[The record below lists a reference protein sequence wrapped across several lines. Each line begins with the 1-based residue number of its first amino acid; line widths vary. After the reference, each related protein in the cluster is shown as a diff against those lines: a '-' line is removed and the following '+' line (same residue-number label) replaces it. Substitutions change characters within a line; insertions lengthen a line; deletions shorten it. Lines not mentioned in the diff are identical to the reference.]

1 VYQQDCYEIFD
12 KFFLHNNA
20 FHKVCDATGEKLS
33 GSMFGSAYG
42 GSHAPAP
49 QASKDVEVD
58 LACTIM
64 EFYHG
69 SVKYVTYKR
78 QTVALDGHTVREDS
92 DSGFETV
99 VVKPGMQVGT
109 KLRFKGKGNEQYKKP
124 ATDLIVTLVEDKV
137 TEQSEIAKNTKRR
150 GAFDLIYNCKVS
162 LQQSLK
168 AEPVTIE
175 TLDGRLLKVPIDQ
188 VITPKTVIRLEGEGL
203 VQHGVSGRDPLDPPV
218 RGDLYVK
225 FEIRFPS
232 KLSESHR

>member
-1 VYQQDCYEIFD
+1 
-12 KFFLHNNA
+12 
-20 FHKVCDATGEKLS
+20 
-33 GSMFGSAYG
+33 MFGSAYG
-42 GSHAPAP
+42 GSHEPAP
-49 QASKDVEVD
+49 QDSKDVEVD
-58 LACTIM
+58 LPCTIM

-78 QTVALDGHTVREDS
+78 QTLALDGHTLREDS

-109 KLRFKGKGNEQYKKP
+109 KLRFKGKGNEQYKKH

-137 TEQSEIAKNTKRR
+137 TEQSQVAKNTQRR
-150 GAFDLIYNCKVS
+150 GAHDLIYTCNVS
-162 LQQSLK
+162 LQQALK

-188 VITPKTVIRLEGEGL
+188 VITPKTVIKLDHEGL
-203 VQHGVSGRDPLDPPV
+203 PHYGDKSRDPLDAPL

-232 KLSESHR
+232 KLSEAHRQKLAAILQPLQ